1 MVREN
6 LFVDTSFDA
15 FIYSENAIFSSLVT
29 VLTLKWRERGTTED
43 NFSLLNQVSTDVF
56 TFRDGLFDSYYF
68 KCDYFLV
75 EIYLSCVSL
84 MNL

>member
-6 LFVDTSFDA
+6 LSVDTSFDS

-29 VLTLKWRERGTTED
+29 VLRNGEKEKQD
-43 NFSLLNQVSTDVF
+43 NFSLLNQVSAVVS
-56 TFRDGLFDSYYF
+56 TFQDGLFDAYYF
-68 KCDYFLV
+68 ECNYFFV
-75 EIYLSCVSL
+75 EIYLNCVSL